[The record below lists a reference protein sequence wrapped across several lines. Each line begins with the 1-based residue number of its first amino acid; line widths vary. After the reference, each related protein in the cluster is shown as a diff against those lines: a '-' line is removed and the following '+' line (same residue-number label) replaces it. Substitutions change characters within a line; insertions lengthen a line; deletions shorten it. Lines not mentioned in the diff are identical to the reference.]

1 MQALFGLV
9 VILGCVF
16 GGYIAMGGK
25 MLVLWQPWEFVIIA
39 GAAFGAM
46 IVSNTMTVFKEAIKY
61 FGAAFSSAHISKK
74 DYIELLVFLHKIM
87 KIARTKGIITL
98 EKDIENPFQSDTFK
112 NYKSVLQNKHAT
124 IFVCDYLR
132 MMMRGA
138 DKADQIYNSMD
149 EELNVLKKE
158 KHEAANAITNV
169 SDALPAIG
177 IVAAVLGVIKTMG
190 AMSEPPAVLGKM
202 IAAALVGTFLGV
214 FLAYGFAG
222 PIARKV
228 GLIQH
233 DEMVYYECIKE
244 TIVAFAS
251 GAQPA
256 IATEMARKIIPDHER
271 PSFLELEKAIQNDK

>member
-1 MQALFGLV
+1 
-9 VILGCVF
+9 
-16 GGYIAMGGK
+16 MGGK
-25 MLVLWQPWEFVIIA
+25 MVVLWQPMEFVIIA

-46 IVSNTMTVFKEAIKY
+46 IVSNTTTVFKNAVGY
-61 FGAAFSSAHISKK
+61 FKATFSSTQISKN
-74 DYIELLVFLHKIM
+74 DYIELLTFLHKIM

-98 EKDIENPFQSDTFK
+98 EKDIENPFQSETFK
-112 NYKSVLQNKHAT
+112 RYKRVLKKKHAV

-132 MMMRGA
+132 LMMMGV
-138 DKADQIYNSMD
+138 DKAEPIYTAMD

-158 KHEAANAITNV
+158 KHEAVNAIINV
-169 SDALPAIG
+169 ADALPAIG

-214 FLAYGFAG
+214 FLSYGFIG

-233 DEMVYYECIKE
+233 DEMIYYDCIKE
-244 TIVAFAS
+244 TLVAFAS
-251 GAQPA
+251 GTQPTIA
-256 IATEMARKIIPDHER
+256 IEMARKIIPDHER
-271 PSFLELEKAIQNDK
+271 PTFLELESAVQNDM